1 MVLRSEESHAGGLVS
16 FNPIDRKCEL
26 QATGLRQIGRRI
38 ASQTLLRFVQAR
50 AWAVYQVAGWHGE
63 ASESINDPSALWL
76 SRSALHDRSE
86 ANRKHTRRTK
96 APSSRHRRRQ
106 GSRRSHTAGSAS
118 TGAQSKR
125 SERRSAAPPRY
136 ENRDVHLVP
145 IMRETEL
152 QCIY

>member
-50 AWAVYQVAGWHGE
+50 AWAVYQVAGGLGE

-96 APSSRHRRRQ
+96 APSSHRRRR

-125 SERRSAAPPRY
+125 SKRRSAAPPRY